1 MGSLL
6 CMGSWSFEVGLK
18 TQNGVSFDYHTQ
30 LETEISVQAQAQAQA
45 QSFHTSQQTKMS
57 KTAYKN
63 IKNSSIN
70 GELAPLLA

>member
-1 MGSLL
+1 
-6 CMGSWSFEVGLK
+6 MGSWSFEVGLK

-30 LETEISVQAQAQAQA
+30 LETEISVQAQAQS
-45 QSFHTSQQTKMS
+45 QSFHTSQQTQMS